1 MNDGDRNIASP
12 PPAQAPTPRLGGWR
26 VAPAFAGALY
36 ALLVASAAL
45 ALWVSQV
52 PEAVPPAL
60 SAAVPW
66 IFLAFVAAFAAYRLA
81 LVRARRYPASKAL
94 FQIGTAVLFFM
105 LLLPRARVAT
115 EQDALGRLLRHGDP
129 AVRALAAEAVR
140 HRPDGARHA
149 RLLVEQL
156 GDPDGRVRAEAH
168 TSLVALAG
176 ADLGPP
182 GDAEARRRWKERY
195 P

>member
-1 MNDGDRNIASP
+1 MNDGDRNIDSGSP
-12 PPAQAPTPRLGGWR
+12 TQAPTPQVGGLR
-26 VAPAFAGALY
+26 VPPAFAGGLF

-52 PEAVPPAL
+52 PEAVPEAL
-60 SAAVPW
+60 AAASPW
-66 IFLAFVAAFAAYRLA
+66 VFLLFVTTFAIYRLA

-105 LLLPRARVAT
+105 LLLPRARVAGDPD
-115 EQDALGRLLRHGDP
+115 ELGRLLRHGDP
-129 AVRALAAEAVR
+129 AVRSLAAEVVP
-140 HRPDGARHA
+140 HRPDGQRHA

-156 GDPDGRVRAEAH
+156 GDADARVRAAAH
-168 TSLVALAG
+168 ASLVALAG
-176 ADLGPP
+176 TDLGPP
-182 GDAEARRRWKERY
+182 GDAEAARRWKERY

>member
-1 MNDGDRNIASP
+1 M
-12 PPAQAPTPRLGGWR
+12 
-26 VAPAFAGALY
+26 APAFAGALY
-36 ALLVASAAL
+36 LLLVASAAL
-45 ALWVSQV
+45 GLWVSQV

-60 SAAVPW
+60 AAAVPW
-66 IFLAFVAAFAAYRLA
+66 TFLLFVTAFAVYRMA

-105 LLLPRARVAT
+105 LLLPRAKVGGGEDELT
-115 EQDALGRLLRHGDP
+115 PLLRHGDP
-129 AVRALAAEAVR
+129 SVRAVAAEVAR
-140 HRPDGARHA
+140 CRPDGQRHA

-156 GDPDGRVRAEAH
+156 RDPDPRVQAAAH
-168 TSLVALAG
+168 ASQVALAG

-182 GDAEARRRWKERY
+182 GNDEALRRWKERY

>member
-1 MNDGDRNIASP
+1 MNDGDRNIASSQP
-12 PPAQAPTPRLGGWR
+12 TQAPTPQVGGLR

-52 PEAVPPAL
+52 PEGVPPSL
-60 SAAVPW
+60 AASVPW
-66 IFLAFVAAFAAYRLA
+66 VFLVFVAAFAVYRLA
-81 LVRARRYPASKAL
+81 LVRARRYPASKAF

-105 LLLPRARVAT
+105 LLLPRPRVGGG
-115 EQDALGRLLRHGDP
+115 EDGLGRLLRHGDP
-129 AVRALAAEAVR
+129 AVRALAAEMVR
-140 HRPDGARHA
+140 YRPGGLRHG

-156 GDPDGRVRAEAH
+156 GDPDERVREAAH
-168 TSLVALAG
+168 ASLVALAG
-176 ADLGPP
+176 TDLGPAE
-182 GDAEARRRWKERY
+182 DAAARQRWKERF